1 MEREKREEM
10 EKEIVILDAGIDME
24 ELTGPKMFCCRGPV
38 GPFRW

>member
-24 ELTGPKMFCCRGPV
+24 ELTGPNLFCCRGAV
-38 GPFRW
+38 GPFRG